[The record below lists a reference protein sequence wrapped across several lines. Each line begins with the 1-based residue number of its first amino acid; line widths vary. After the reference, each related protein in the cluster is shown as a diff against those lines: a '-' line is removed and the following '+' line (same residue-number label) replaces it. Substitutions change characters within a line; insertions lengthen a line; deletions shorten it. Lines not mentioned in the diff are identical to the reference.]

1 MVTNFLFVGIFV
13 SVPYMHCGYRGWPE
27 RSRGWGGGGGGGWGG
42 GGGGGALLSGVV
54 IGNLSSLDFLGLS

>member
-27 RSRGWGGGGGGGWGG
+27 RSRGWGGGGGGG
-42 GGGGGALLSGVV
+42 ALQSGVV
-54 IGNLSSLDFLGLS
+54 IGNLISLDFLGIS

>member
-27 RSRGWGGGGGGGWGG
+27 RSRGWGGGGG
-42 GGGGGALLSGVV
+42 ALLSGVV
-54 IGNLSSLDFLGLS
+54 IGKLSSLDFLGLS